1 MVDRNAILLLLL
13 LIGLAIGAQYV
24 LVHRKG
30 RLKSRI
36 RADQPFAGLLA
47 GTLRWAYLLVS
58 VSIWLLVAVAGMK
71 LVPQTRDASRKLI
84 DWGTKL
90 PGEFRDI
97 LFEPFG
103 TIGKAPISVFLVVRV
118 LIFVVVVV
126 ILARAAKRMLLNRIF
141 SRTTLDLGIRHAIAT
156 VTQYVVIAIGFLV
169 GLQTAG
175 IDLSALTIFAG
186 AIGVGVGL
194 GLQNIA
200 NNFVSGIIILFERP
214 IKIGDRIEV
223 GHVNGDV
230 VHIAARSTTVR
241 TNDNIAIIIPNSSFI
256 SSNVIN
262 WSHGDYKVRFRVPVG
277 VAYGSDVRQVERLL
291 LEVAKENENILEEPP
306 PGVRF
311 LGFGENALQFELRV
325 WSSRLLHRK
334 GLLVSQINFGIYEKF
349 KQHQI
354 EIPFPQRVLHLKVQ
368 PDTFKQFTDSAY
380 PMSSAPEDV
389 TLAKS

>member
-1 MVDRNAILLLLL
+1 MVDQNPIVMMLLLV
-13 LIGLAIGAQYV
+13 GLAISAQYL
-24 LVHRKG
+24 LVRRKG
-30 RLKSRI
+30 RLISRI
-36 RADQPFAGLLA
+36 REDQPFARLLA
-47 GTLRWAYLLVS
+47 GTLRWVYFLVS
-58 VSIWLLVAVAGMK
+58 FAVWLLVAVAGMK

-84 DWGTKL
+84 DWAARL
-90 PGEFRDI
+90 PGEVRDI

-103 TIGKAPISVFLVVRV
+103 TIGKTPISIFLVVRV
-118 LIFVVVVV
+118 LIFVVVVA
-126 ILARAAKRMLLNRIF
+126 ILARASKRMLLNRIF
-141 SRTTLDLGIRHAIAT
+141 SRTTLDLGIQHAIAT

-223 GHVNGDV
+223 GQVNGDV

-277 VAYGSDVRQVERLL
+277 VAYGSDVRQVEQLL
-291 LEVAKENENILEEPP
+291 LEVAKENENVLEEPP

-311 LGFGENALQFELRV
+311 LGFGESALLFELRV

-349 KQHQI
+349 KQYQI
-354 EIPFPQRVLHLKVQ
+354 ELPFPQRVLHLKVQ
-368 PDTFKQFTDSAY
+368 PDAFKQFMDSAV
-380 PMSSAPEDV
+380 PVSSSQVDG